1 MADWQDSLSD
11 LAHDLFNIEV
21 NTIVARGITGRK
33 MPSWPHALLDIAS
46 IYRRYL
52 LGVVQLNLEPFEE
65 PDADLAELS
74 REPSTSN
81 LDGGNGAD
89 PFVPKTDAITFSR
102 LRHAAAWALHNP
114 TRGAYP
120 IDDDKR
126 EILFRIRRNSDQIK
140 GMLEALAASPGGVN
154 YGDVLGASRSQL
166 SGQGAGGKP
175 VTVPRLSSAYL
186 VQIRKMWDIG
196 TDRIVLQT
204 VVQLDGDVINRVK
217 PGFDNPETPLWR
229 AHQKM
234 VDFGTNQWKSI
245 FELLAKLVGSAFKA
259 LFSR

>member
-1 MADWQDSLSD
+1 MADWRDSLSD

-46 IYRRYL
+46 VYRRYL
-52 LGVVQLNLEPFEE
+52 LDVVKLDLEPFEE
-65 PDADLAELS
+65 DDADLAARS
-74 REPSTSN
+74 RDPSTSS
-81 LDGGNGAD
+81 LDGGKGAD
-89 PFVPKTDAITFSR
+89 GFVPKTDTVTFSR

-114 TRGAYP
+114 TRGAHP
-120 IDDDKR
+120 VDDDKR

-140 GMLEALAASPGGVN
+140 GMLEALAARPDGVN
-154 YGDVLGASRSQL
+154 YDDVLNASRSQL
-166 SGQGAGGKP
+166 SGEGAGAKP
-175 VTVPRLSSAYL
+175 IPIPRLASAYL

-234 VDFGTNQWKSI
+234 VAFGTNQWKSI